1 MFDILFC
8 NADIITMCDESRT
21 VLNGYVGVEGK
32 YITYVGKDLPSAPSK
47 RTIDCTGKILMPGL
61 INTHTHTAMSLLR
74 GYADDYALN
83 EWLFDKVFPVEGRL
97 TAEAIEAGVRLGF
110 AEMIRT
116 GTTSISDMYYF
127 QPMAAQVALD
137 MGIRASFCN
146 GIICF
151 DADSFNP
158 DADRG
163 VQETITLSREFHNAG
178 NGRIKADASIHAEY
192 TSSPKIW
199 HFVNN
204 LADKYNLNMQIH
216 LSETKSEHENC
227 IEKYGKTPSQ
237 ILAENGVFDRKT
249 IAAHC
254 VWLSE
259 DDMDLLAKKGVS
271 CAHNPISNL
280 KLASGI
286 ASVRKMT
293 DHGMN
298 VALGT
303 DGCCSNNT
311 HDLFEEIRAAALLAK
326 GISYD
331 PTALCA
337 YDALKLAT
345 VNGAL
350 AQGRENEVGR
360 IKEDL
365 EADIILLDMNSPIT
379 RPMYDP
385 ISAVVYSA
393 SGRDVCMTMIQ
404 GKILYEN
411 GEYKTVDIEKA
422 ISDADELAKK
432 IISGEDLC

>member
-8 NADIITMCDESRT
+8 NADIITMCDETPT
-21 VLNGYVGVEGK
+21 VSGGYVGVEGRK
-32 YITYVGKDLPSAPSK
+32 ITYVGKERPEGEVK
-47 RTIDCTGKILMPGL
+47 RTIDCKDKILMPGL

-83 EWLFDKVFPVEGRL
+83 EWLFDKVFPTEARL
-97 TAEAIEAGVRLGF
+97 TAPAIEAGVRLGF
-110 AEMIRT
+110 AEMLRT

-127 QPMAAQVALD
+127 QPHAAQIALD

-163 VQETITLSREFHNAG
+163 VSETIILAEQFHNAG
-178 NGRIKADASIHAEY
+178 DGRIKADASIHAEY

-199 HFVNN
+199 QFV
-204 LADKYNLNMQIH
+204 LDMADKYNLNMQIH

-227 IEKYGKTPSQ
+227 IEKYGKTPAS
-237 ILAENGVFDRKT
+237 ILAENGVFERKA

-259 DDMDLLAKKGVS
+259 DDMDLLSSKGVS

-286 ASVRKMT
+286 APVRKMM

-311 HDLFEEIRAAALLAK
+311 HDLFEEIRIAALLAK

-345 VNGAL
+345 VNGAI
-350 AQGRENEVGR
+350 AQGREKEVGK
-360 IKEDL
+360 IESGM
-365 EADIILLDMNSPIT
+365 EADIILLDMHTPIT
-379 RPMYDP
+379 RPVYDP
-385 ISAVVYSA
+385 VSAVVYSA

-411 GEYKTVDIEKA
+411 GEFKTVDIEKA
-422 ISDADELAKK
+422 MADADALAIK
-432 IISGEDLC
+432 ITSGEELC